1 MGRKKSLETKE
12 LEQRIE
18 RYFEKCDEQ
27 NFGEKDEKKIRKPYS
42 LSGLLCDIEIS
53 RSEFESMNRSRRYGH
68 VLNKAL
74 ARIEA
79 FTEEN
84 ALTGSISASA
94 AANRLKYNFGWGA
107 SKNSEDV
114 SDGARSIKI
123 ILDEDMM
130 RLAE

>member
-27 NFGEKDEKKIRKPYS
+27 NFGEKDAKKIRKPYS
-42 LSGLLCDIEIS
+42 LSGLLCDIELS
-53 RSEFESMNRSRRYGH
+53 RSEFESMNLSRRYGH

-94 AANRLKYNFGWGA
+94 AANSLKYNFEGGFQNA
-107 SKNSEDV
+107 EDV